1 MTQKIGFVFA
11 ACAAFFFL
19 ITGNFAAAMC
29 LGLSAVFHAEGIAAM
44 RDVRLSA
51 KERTADV
58 ADLWRRD
65 Q

>member
-1 MTQKIGFVFA
+1 MTQKIGLIFA

-29 LGLSAVFHAEGIAAM
+29 LGLSAVFHAEGIAAI
-44 RDVRLSA
+44 RDIKLSA
-51 KERTADV
+51 KVRTADV